1 MAFLTPKRYDEH
13 PRPLILSYYLLM
25 WKSPPCPRTRAYRST
40 DTFCPAKS
48 VGNLLEIR
56 AESLKSARRSSRIKF
71 CGILEEFFCPF
82 YHNVQG
88 KLFAFVICVL
98 DLLNPVVDSLLAIW
112 MTELR

>member
-1 MAFLTPKRYDEH
+1 MEVTP
-13 PRPLILSYYLLM
+13 L
-25 WKSPPCPRTRAYRST
+25 PPHKGLQVHRH
-40 DTFCPAKS
+40 FCPAKS

-56 AESLKSARRSSRIKF
+56 AESLKSAWRSSRIKF

-98 DLLNPVVDSLLAIW
+98 DLLNPMVDSLLAIW